1 MDIQKIVEDLYS
13 RGVNVNQ
20 YLRRN
25 YPDLGEDAIIR
36 LSYDTQAGSYT
47 EEMSQK
53 TELYKTYGNA
63 IVERLSPYIKKNDLI
78 LDAGWRTYR

>member
-1 MDIQKIVEDLYS
+1 MYGHSKIVEDLYS
-13 RGVNVNQ
+13 RWNVNQ

-63 IVERLSPYIKKNDLI
+63 IVERLYHISRMI
-78 LDAGWRTYR
+78 